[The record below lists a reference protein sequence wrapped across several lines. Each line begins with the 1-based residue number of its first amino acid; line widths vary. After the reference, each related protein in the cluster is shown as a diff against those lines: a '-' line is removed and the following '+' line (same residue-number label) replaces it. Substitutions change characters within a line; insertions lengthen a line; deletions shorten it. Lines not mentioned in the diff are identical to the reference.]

1 MARYKRRI
9 FEDPDNR
16 DRWMV
21 SFADFITLLFAFFVV
36 MYSISSVNKGKYE
49 TFSESLD
56 QALFH
61 NEKALK
67 VSDPIQIGTTPT
79 TVQPIEL
86 PNLLTA
92 EERELSEEIVQE
104 KRRLEEVSQAFQNA
118 LQPFVDSQLVGI
130 KKYDFWVELEMN
142 SELLFASGKAELSAK
157 AIPVL
162 QKVAETVRN
171 VPNVINVEGYTDNI
185 PISTGNFPS
194 NWDLSSARATSVVKE
209 LIKNNIPPTRM
220 SAVGYGEFHPIA
232 DNKDEAGRFKNRRVV
247 LVLMSQAFA
256 RYGMTDDERAKAL
269 NFASPETNKP
279 QPPQGEQQPA
289 SPPSAQP
296 AQPQP
301 PAPSTLPLQL
311 TPGLATQP
319 QPPRP

>member
-9 FEDPDNR
+9 LQETDNH

-61 NEKALK
+61 NEKTQK
-67 VSDPIQIGTTPT
+67 VSDPIQIGTIPT

-104 KRRLEEVSQAFQNA
+104 KQRLEEVTKAFQRA

-142 SELLFASGKAELSAK
+142 SELLFASGKAELSSK
-157 AIPVL
+157 ASPVL
-162 QKVAETVRN
+162 QKVAEAVRD

-185 PISTGNFPS
+185 PISTGIYPS

-209 LIKNNIPPTRM
+209 LVKNNIPPTRL
-220 SAVGYGEFHPIA
+220 SAVGYGEYHPAA
-232 DNKDEAGRFKNRRVV
+232 DNKDEVGRFKNRRVV

-256 RYGMTDDERAKAL
+256 RYGMSDSERAKAL
-269 NFASPETNKP
+269 NLAPSKENKEPESAP
-279 QPPQGEQQPA
+279 QA
-289 SPPSAQP
+289 P
-296 AQPQP
+296 AQ
-301 PAPSTLPLQL
+301 L
-311 TPGLATQP
+311 
-319 QPPRP
+319 

>member
-1 MARYKRRI
+1 MARRKRRI
-9 FEDPDNR
+9 PQDTDNH

-61 NEKALK
+61 NEKVQK
-67 VSDPIQIGTTPT
+67 VSDPIQIGTIPT
-79 TVQPIEL
+79 IVQPIEL

-104 KRRLEEVSQAFQNA
+104 KQRLEEVTQAFQSA

-157 AIPVL
+157 AAPVL
-162 QKVAETVRN
+162 QKVAEAVRD
-171 VPNVINVEGYTDNI
+171 VPNVINVEGYTDNV
-185 PISTGNFPS
+185 PISTGIYPS

-209 LIKNNIPPTRM
+209 LVKNNIPPTRL
-220 SAVGYGEFHPIA
+220 SAVGYGEHHPVA
-232 DNKDEAGRFKNRRVV
+232 DNKDEEGRFKNRRVV

-256 RYGMTDDERAKAL
+256 RYGMSDSERAKAL
-269 NFASPETNKP
+269 NLAPSKDKKEPESAP
-279 QPPQGEQQPA
+279 QA
-289 SPPSAQP
+289 P
-296 AQPQP
+296 AQ
-301 PAPSTLPLQL
+301 L
-311 TPGLATQP
+311 
-319 QPPRP
+319 

>member
-1 MARYKRRI
+1 MARYKRRMLQ
-9 FEDPDNR
+9 ETDNH

-61 NEKALK
+61 NEKTQK
-67 VSDPIQIGTTPT
+67 VSDPIQIGTIPT

-104 KRRLEEVSQAFQNA
+104 KQRLEEVTKAFQRA

-142 SELLFASGKAELSAK
+142 SELLFASGKAELSSK
-157 AIPVL
+157 ASPVL
-162 QKVAETVRN
+162 QKVAEAVRD

-185 PISTGNFPS
+185 PISTGIYPS

-209 LIKNNIPPTRM
+209 LVKNNIPPNRL
-220 SAVGYGEFHPIA
+220 SAVGYGEYHPAA
-232 DNKDEAGRFKNRRVV
+232 DNKDEVGRFKNRRVV

-256 RYGMTDDERAKAL
+256 RYGMSDSERAKAL
-269 NFASPETNKP
+269 NLAPSKENKEPESAP
-279 QPPQGEQQPA
+279 QA
-289 SPPSAQP
+289 P
-296 AQPQP
+296 AQ
-301 PAPSTLPLQL
+301 L
-311 TPGLATQP
+311 
-319 QPPRP
+319 

>member
-9 FEDPDNR
+9 LQETDNH

-61 NEKALK
+61 NEKTQK
-67 VSDPIQIGTTPT
+67 VSDPIQIGTIPT

-104 KRRLEEVSQAFQNA
+104 KQRLEEVTKAFQRA

-142 SELLFASGKAELSAK
+142 SELLFASGKAELSSK
-157 AIPVL
+157 ASPVL
-162 QKVAETVRN
+162 QKVAEAVRD

-185 PISTGNFPS
+185 PISTGIYPS

-209 LIKNNIPPTRM
+209 LVKNNIPPTRL
-220 SAVGYGEFHPIA
+220 SAVGYGEYHPAA
-232 DNKDEAGRFKNRRVV
+232 DNKDEVGRFKNRRVV

-256 RYGMTDDERAKAL
+256 RYGMSDSERAKAL
-269 NFASPETNKP
+269 NLAPAKENKEPESAP
-279 QPPQGEQQPA
+279 QA
-289 SPPSAQP
+289 P
-296 AQPQP
+296 AQ
-301 PAPSTLPLQL
+301 L
-311 TPGLATQP
+311 
-319 QPPRP
+319 